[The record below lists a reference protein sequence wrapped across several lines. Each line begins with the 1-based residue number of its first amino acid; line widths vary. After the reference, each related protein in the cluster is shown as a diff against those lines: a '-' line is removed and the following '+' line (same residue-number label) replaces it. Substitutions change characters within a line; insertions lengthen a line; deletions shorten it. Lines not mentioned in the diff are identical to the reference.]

1 MDLGLLAN
9 LSYMLIEVTAAQW
22 PNFSGHRLKVKLD
35 PVENDENREEV
46 DEMKMS
52 WQLSPLML
60 NKLYQ
65 GPLF

>member
-1 MDLGLLAN
+1 M
-9 LSYMLIEVTAAQW
+9 EVTAAQST
-22 PNFSGHRLKVKLD
+22 NFSGHRLKVKLD

-46 DEMKMS
+46 EEMKMS